1 MPVLN
6 ESNANST
13 VHYRVAK
20 FEVQVVYDGTAQ
32 GGGRASLAQGV
43 LVRLPKSA
51 NYGAGLP

>member
-1 MPVLN
+1 MPVLG

-20 FEVQVVYDGTAQ
+20 FEVQVVYDGTAD

-43 LVRLPKSA
+43 LVRLPRSA
-51 NYGAGLP
+51 SSGAGIP